1 MKKVLLALAAV
12 AALFAVS
19 CTKKMEPV
27 LSGEARP
34 VHFKAELKYQ
44 FDTKATATA
53 FQNGDEIGI
62 FAGTPITR
70 YNVKGTFGTDGS
82 SVEVASPIYWQAGQT
97 AATTFAAYFP
107 YLSAKTPEAG
117 SSTPMVLPWSVKAD
131 QRELA
136 NLDESDLR
144 IAVAANVAV
153 DSPVSFSFS
162 HAFAKMNILVN
173 SSAVPGN
180 VEKVE
185 ILGTKRDGNV
195 DLVAQTVAVSGDASA
210 IITNHVSAS
219 SPFEAIILPQ
229 TAAPQ
234 IKVTMDNLTTY
245 TFTMDGNAIALEAGK
260 IYHTAILIPA
270 GESQQHAVTFSVGSI
285 TDWTNDNS
293 SITYQETDPV
303 VEVAQVWSIIGTI
316 NNSNWNIDFPMTQIE
331 AGSEAFQGIWRTVI
345 QGFNYDDYS
354 VHFKLRYGGKW
365 RFEGGYEAGY
375 PNCDGTLGDCLDY
388 QLNGEQNQNGN
399 IYINPVPFDGRPIQV
414 TFNANN
420 WQISMC
426 QYNE

>member
-1 MKKVLLALAAV
+1 MKKVLIAFATL

-19 CTKKMEPV
+19 CTEKVEPV
-27 LSGEARP
+27 RSGETP
-34 VHFKAELKYQ
+34 VRFTAQLKYQ

-62 FAGTPITR
+62 FAGTPIAR
-70 YNVKGTFGTDGS
+70 YNVKGTVGSDGS
-82 SVEVASPIYWQAGQT
+82 SVEAASPIYWQAGQT

-153 DSPVSFSFS
+153 DSPVSLSFA

-173 SSAVPGN
+173 SSAVPGT

-185 ILGTKRDGNV
+185 ILGTKREGSV
-195 DLVAQTVAVSGDASA
+195 DLVAQSVEVSGDASA

-219 SPFEAIILPQ
+219 SPFEAIVLPQ

-270 GESQQHAVTFSVGSI
+270 GQSQQHAVTFSVGSI

-293 SITYQETDPV
+293 SITYQDTDPV

-316 NNSNWNIDFPMTQIE
+316 NGSNWNIDYPMTQIE
-331 AGSEAFQGIWRTVI
+331 AGTEAFQGIWRCVI

-365 RFEGGYEAGY
+365 KFEGGYEAGY
-375 PNCDGTLGDCLDY
+375 PNGDGSLGDCLDY